1 MITLE
6 LAGNATTNVVSPMVD
21 ILLRR
26 QLLKNNLILNFSNDE
41 KLEVLTW
48 KNTLL
53 SQVKSYINNNLNPT
67 KVNVVYQTKDSFTQ
81 PLRSR
86 KF

>member
-6 LAGNATTNVVSPMVD
+6 LAGNTTTNVVSAMVD

-53 SQVKSYINNNLNPT
+53 SQVKSYINNNLNHT
-67 KVNVVYQTKDSFTQ
+67 KVNVVDQTKDSFTQ
-81 PLRSR
+81 PLRSK

>member
-6 LAGNATTNVVSPMVD
+6 LAGNTATNVVSAMVD

-67 KVNVVYQTKDSFTQ
+67 KVNVVDQTKDSFTQ
-81 PLRSR
+81 PLRSK